1 MKKTTAI
8 VALGLVLSAAA
19 CTTEDPTP
27 PGELVEGAASTD
39 RVGDVAE
46 QSVGPAL
53 GDGEQASAT
62 GEDPA
67 DFAEPEP
74 GAEPICVEL
83 FEGDAPLIGKI
94 GPDRGLIAIG
104 ETIEESEFEQIST
117 LRDRLVALAAE
128 APAEQSRA
136 IEQLNEPFV
145 QAVESVESGGGQDP
159 ESEEIVLP
167 QLDVSGSTA
176 AQDQLALSCE
186 G

>member
-1 MKKTTAI
+1 MKKTTFIA
-8 VALGLVLSAAA
+8 ALGLVLSAAA

-27 PGELVEGAASTD
+27 PGEIVEGGASTD

-46 QSVGPAL
+46 QSVGPVL
-53 GDGEQASAT
+53 GDGEQASAL
-62 GEDPA
+62 EDDPA

-74 GAEPICVEL
+74 GAEPVCIEL

-117 LRDRLVALAAE
+117 LRDRLAALATE
-128 APAEQSRA
+128 ATAEQARA

-145 QAVESVESGGGQDP
+145 QAVDAVESDEGQDP
-159 ESEEIVLP
+159 ASGEIVLP
-167 QLDVSGSTA
+167 QLDVSGSNA
-176 AQDQLALSCE
+176 AQDELALACE